1 VSIPIYWV
9 DAFEEGPFTG
19 NPAAVCIL
27 DGWLDDDL
35 MQAIAGE
42 NGLSETAF
50 LVPGDD
56 GWHIRWFTPA
66 AEVALC
72 GHATLASAAVIVR
85 YLEPGPE
92 TLRFHSRAGELSVR
106 REDGRLVL
114 VFPSR
119 PATPGGP
126 SRRLARALGAEPEAV
141 LSADYHLAL
150 FETEEQIRRLRPD
163 FQAVAELGRTGVI
176 VTAPAAADEL
186 DFVSRFF
193 APAVGVDEDPVTGSA
208 HCTLIPYW
216 ADRLGRNTLRARQ
229 ISARGGALYC
239 RSLGDTV
246 EIGGRARHYLR
257 GEIDI

>member
-1 VSIPIYWV
+1 MIIPIYWV

-27 DGWLDDDL
+27 EGWLEDDL
-35 MQAIAGE
+35 MQAIARE

-56 GWHIRWFTPA
+56 DWYIRWFTPA
-66 AEVALC
+66 AEVSLC
-72 GHATLASAAVIVR
+72 GHATLASAAVITR
-85 YLEPGPE
+85 YLETGPG
-92 TLRFHSRAGELSVR
+92 TLRFHSRSGMLSVR

-119 PATPGGP
+119 PATPGGAGG
-126 SRRLARALGAEPEAV
+126 RLARALGAEPEAV
-141 LSADYHLAL
+141 LSADYHLAV
-150 FETEEQIRRLRPD
+150 FETEEQIRCLQPD
-163 FQAVAELGRTGVI
+163 FRAVAELGRTGVI
-176 VTAPAAADEL
+176 VTAPAGAEDL

-216 ADRLGRNTLRARQ
+216 ADRLGRNTLKARQ
-229 ISARGGALYC
+229 ISPRGGALFC
-239 RSLGDTV
+239 RLLGDTV

-257 GEIDI
+257 GEIEV

>member
-1 VSIPIYWV
+1 MSIPVYWV

-19 NPAAVCIL
+19 NPAAVCL
-27 DGWLDDDL
+27 LEGWLEADL
-35 MQAIAGE
+35 MQAIAAE

-56 GWHIRWFTPA
+56 GWDIRWFTPA
-66 AEVALC
+66 AEVPLC

-85 YLEPGPE
+85 YLQPGSE
-92 TLRFHSRAGELSVR
+92 TLRFHSRSGLLTAR
-106 REDGRLVL
+106 REDDRLVL

-119 PATPGGP
+119 PATPGGAG
-126 SRRLARALGAEPEAV
+126 RQLARALGAEPEAV
-141 LSADYHLAL
+141 LTADYHLAV
-150 FETEEQIRRLRPD
+150 FGTEAQIRRLQPD
-163 FQAVAELGRTGVI
+163 FRAVAELGRTGVI
-176 VTAPAAADEL
+176 VTAPAEADEL

-216 ADRLGRNTLRARQ
+216 ADRLGRQTLRARQ

-239 RSLGDTV
+239 RLRGETV

-257 GEIDI
+257 GEIDV